1 MHLYVSIY
9 KKTINI
15 ALYIFFVSLVFF
27 LIFKHL
33 KKKMFIKLF
42 KNKWINVLLIIV
54 VTEKY
59 YKEANYSLQWIII
72 LNLTLNY
79 YFNKCNI

>member
-1 MHLYVSIY
+1 
-9 KKTINI
+9 
-15 ALYIFFVSLVFF
+15 
-27 LIFKHL
+27 
-33 KKKMFIKLF
+33 MFIKLF

>member
-1 MHLYVSIY
+1 
-9 KKTINI
+9 
-15 ALYIFFVSLVFF
+15 
-27 LIFKHL
+27 
-33 KKKMFIKLF
+33 MFIKLF
-42 KNKWINVLLIIV
+42 KNKWINVLLLLLLIIV

-59 YKEANYSLQWIII
+59 YEEANYSLQWIII